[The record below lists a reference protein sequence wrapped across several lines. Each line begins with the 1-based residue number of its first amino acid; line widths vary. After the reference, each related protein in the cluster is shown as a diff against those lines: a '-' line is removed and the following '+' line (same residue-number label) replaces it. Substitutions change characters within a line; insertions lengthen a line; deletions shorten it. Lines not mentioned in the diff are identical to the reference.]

1 MHSFASWVTHSWK
14 RQETCMY
21 CLFCLCALL
30 LIPWFALQCL
40 HSLPTRSICTRGV
53 KSVLVALSAVFLHV
67 IHSRDVSVRVS
78 SLASSVAGKVSS
90 VRCWFLDPVVKS
102 SYRLS
107 SIKALRRAG
116 YRDVLYLCHRDL
128 YCKLPLAYSTVSCIA
143 IYPII

>member
-21 CLFCLCALL
+21 CLFCLSALL
-30 LIPWFALQCL
+30 LMPWFALQCL

-67 IHSRDVSVRVS
+67 IPRDVSVRVS
-78 SLASSVAGKVSS
+78 RLASSVTGKVSS

-107 SIKALRRAG
+107 SIKALR
-116 YRDVLYLCHRDL
+116 
-128 YCKLPLAYSTVSCIA
+128 PLDTVTCYTCAIVTSTVNCHWHIVHSLASQSIR
-143 IYPII
+143 